1 MVRLHSV
8 TVLIFIA
15 SIAAA
20 APLRLVPSV
29 EPASQEATPCAR
41 LEGDSTPKSVN
52 PQDCGKSELNVSPGE
67 HNVLDM
73 NSFSFSCDSS
83 RIVLLPPFDS
93 PSSQERVDT
102 DDTSV
107 PSIESCAPHPSGAFD
122 FPTSQERVD
131 ADTVNVPGIGSLA
144 SHPSGPFHSPSIQ
157 ERVYSDLA
165 SAPSVESR
173 ALHPSGHLDSPTS
186 QEHIDPGTVNVPGIG
201 SRAFHP
207 SGPFLTLSIQER
219 ADADDAVSVLNI
231 ESRAPHTSGPLEV
244 VRRSIGVLTS
254 GTSIAP
260 DSHRLLRKRTD
271 TDIAGADGSGPLDLH
286 ISDPLQPTS
295 AFSTNLLSEA
305 ASPDQCKD
313 AREQEGTVI
322 IAHGIASHVPDCSG
336 PLNPSSA
343 SIDYPLLQER
353 TSIDIASAQ
362 NIETRSTQPPDPV
375 LVSNDME
382 PSKAYDFVSNLKT
395 EQALEYVVLGFIKSQ
410 GVPYNQDIK
419 HSKNY
424 DQFLQTTTGKLWKD
438 IDRYLSILH
447 PAFDRFSVKMRIMSD
462 SLRAHL
468 SSRRYV
474 YVDNVYNELKDW
486 NSDQYWKDIR
496 DSQSWVDFCSKESGK
511 LLDTAF
517 ERMNGRQGSTA

>member
-1 MVRLHSV
+1 MSL
-8 TVLIFIA
+8 
-15 SIAAA
+15 
-20 APLRLVPSV
+20 
-29 EPASQEATPCAR
+29 
-41 LEGDSTPKSVN
+41 DS
-52 PQDCGKSELNVSPGE
+52 
-67 HNVLDM
+67 
-73 NSFSFSCDSS
+73 
-83 RIVLLPPFDS
+83 
-93 PSSQERVDT
+93 
-102 DDTSV
+102 
-107 PSIESCAPHPSGAFD
+107 
-122 FPTSQERVD
+122 
-131 ADTVNVPGIGSLA
+131 
-144 SHPSGPFHSPSIQ
+144 
-157 ERVYSDLA
+157 
-165 SAPSVESR
+165 
-173 ALHPSGHLDSPTS
+173 HPSGHLDSPTS
-186 QEHIDPGTVNVPGIG
+186 QEHVDPGTVNVPGIG
-201 SRAFHP
+201 SRAFH
-207 SGPFLTLSIQER
+207 LC
-219 ADADDAVSVLNI
+219 ADADDAVSVLGI

-244 VRRSIGVLTS
+244 VGRSLGVLSS
-254 GTSIAP
+254 GTSSAP

-353 TSIDIASAQ
+353 TSIDIASAH
-362 NIETRSTQPPDPV
+362 NIETRSTQPADPV
-375 LVSNDME
+375 L
-382 PSKAYDFVSNLKT
+382 
-395 EQALEYVVLGFIKSQ
+395 
-410 GVPYNQDIK
+410 GVPYNQDMK

-447 PAFDRFSVKMRIMSD
+447 PAFDRFSVKMRIISD

-486 NSDQYWKDIR
+486 NSDQYWEDIR
-496 DSQSWVDFCSKESGK
+496 DSRNWVDFCSKESGK

-517 ERMNGRQGSTA
+517 ERMNGQQRSHGLTPMELPNLQRFIDNDILNYHSGQQSMS